1 MRAGPSAHFA
11 EGVPIKIIVRKP
23 SLVIIIE
30 IILLLYTT
38 IIY

>member
-11 EGVPIKIIVRKP
+11 AGVPIKIIVRKP
-23 SLVIIIE
+23 SRFIIE